1 MILKREKFAYQNE
14 VLIERLFIEP
24 PFKYEAIFQNEG
36 CFIYIKGTDTKFL
49 SSENNL
55 NLLENQ
61 AVLLNCGTYFVEWLK
76 KTTDNSIE
84 IVAFHLYPK
93 LLKKI
98 YKQELPK
105 SLTTNPKRVQARKII
120 PDNTIS
126 KFIDSLNFYFQSP
139 ELVNED
145 LLELKVKELILLL
158 LQTKNAESILQ
169 IVTDLVSPNTINLKK
184 VIELHLSE
192 NLTIDELARLCNL
205 SVTSFKRQ
213 FSEIFKDSPINYI
226 NSRRIE
232 KAKELLTISTL
243 SIGEISYEVGVQDP
257 QYFTRLFKNKVGETP
272 TSYRRKFS

>member
-1 MILKREKFAYQNE
+1 MILKREKFEYQNE

-36 CFIYIKGTDTKFL
+36 CFIYIKGADTKFL

-93 LLKKI
+93 LLKKL

-120 PDNTIS
+120 PDSTIS
-126 KFIDSLNFYFQSP
+126 KFIDSLDFYFQSP

-169 IVTDLVSPNTINLKK
+169 FVTDLVSPNTVNLKK

-226 NSRRIE
+226 NLRRIE

-243 SIGEISYEVGVQDP
+243 SIGEISYEVGVQDS